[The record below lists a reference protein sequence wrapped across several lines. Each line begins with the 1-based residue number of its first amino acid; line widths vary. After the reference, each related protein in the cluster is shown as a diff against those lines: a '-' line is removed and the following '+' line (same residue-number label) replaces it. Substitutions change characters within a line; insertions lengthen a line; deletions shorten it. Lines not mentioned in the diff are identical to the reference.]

1 MTKDGDQHSFERQ
14 LEKLNKR
21 FESDKATGESD
32 NDLGQAFLEH
42 ILNRERLRRGVKDMT
57 DAGIAVDKE
66 TMIKLESWDSAD
78 PTMSTVEKVFKR
90 LSGERFA
97 DAAVLLKESIKA
109 KQQHISEQQRAR
121 ASTPRE
127 KHPVKLLMEEIV
139 DQNPSITE
147 PELHVKLKGHIG
159 HGVIQ
164 DIDEDAIDPVDDGF
178 PSFKITGLKD
188 LLSRIKKANSR

>member
-21 FESDKATGESD
+21 FESAKAIGESD
-32 NDLGQAFLEH
+32 NVLGQAILEY
-42 ILNRERLRRGVKDMT
+42 ILKRVRLQRGVKDMT

-66 TMIKLESWDSAD
+66 TLIKLESWDSAD

-90 LSGERFA
+90 LSGGRFA
-97 DAAVLLKESIKA
+97 DAAALLKESIKA

-147 PELHVKLKGHIG
+147 PELRVILKGHIG

-164 DIDEDAIDPVDDGF
+164 DIDEDAIDPVDDCF
-178 PSFKITGLKD
+178 PSLKMSGLKD
-188 LLSRIKKANSR
+188 QLSRIKKANSR